1 MLPKPMRWRRMVD
14 RTKHSATDRANGKTL
29 FIARSSH
36 LQPQS
41 IRYAL
46 FPHDCYCFRCTWA
59 AFGTKRER
67 RPNGVAYLVAPKIK
81 RCMCFIAVLF

>member
-29 FIARSSH
+29 FVARSSH
-36 LQPQS
+36 LQQQS

-46 FPHDCYCFRCTWA
+46 LPHDCYCFRCTWV
-59 AFGTKRER
+59 AFGGGGDGEKEGQTGWRT
-67 RPNGVAYLVAPKIK
+67 
-81 RCMCFIAVLF
+81 